1 MSDDERRL
9 IGLATLYEQVVRSTY
24 DKRGPSELQPAQ
36 WSALRFFQRAGT
48 GARTVSG
55 LAAYLGVT
63 MGPASRAARALERN
77 GLLVSERNPDDAR
90 SVIFTLTPDGA
101 ARLREDPLIRLV
113 RALGKLDAPV
123 QDALSQI
130 VKDLSKS
137 LGND

>member
-1 MSDDERRL
+1 MGEDKRKL
-9 IGLATLYEQVVRSTY
+9 IGLATLYEQVVRATY

-36 WSALRFFQRAGT
+36 WSALRFFQRAGK

-90 SVIFTLTPDGA
+90 SVIFTLTPDGI
-101 ARLREDPLIRLV
+101 ARLRDDPLIRLV
-113 RALGKLDAPV
+113 RALGNLDAPE
-123 QDALSQI
+123 QEALSQI
-130 VKDLSKS
+130 VLKLSKS
-137 LGND
+137 LGKE